1 VCLSVCIAVV
11 DSVTITDQRVPSA
24 VLNGTEYVVLDCVY
38 RVKPEEAEGLVI
50 TWYFNN
56 SPSPAYQ
63 WIQGQPPR
71 AIGPL
76 KNHIRLGFAA
86 PTDDVLAKY
95 RALYII
101 RPTIELTGNYKC
113 VVSTYNDEDFMIK
126 KMIVYGERTLLIRYI
141 VYFSVMGSLYTH
153 QWRPRE
159 LESPVK

>member
-1 VCLSVCIAVV
+1 MCLCLSVCTAVV

-38 RVKPEEAEGLVI
+38 KVKPEEAQGLVI

-86 PTDDVLAKY
+86 PTDDALAKY

-101 RPTIELTGNYKC
+101 RPTTELTGNYKC

-126 KMIVYGERTLLIRYI
+126 KMIVYGERTFLMQFI
-141 VYFSVMGSLYTH
+141 VNFSVMGSLHTH
-153 QWRPRE
+153 QWRGE
-159 LESPVK
+159 